1 MKTTKTLFS
10 VLLDKDDSSDLDK
23 VAKANKQTKSQW
35 VRETIRKEARK
46 VQK

>member
-1 MKTTKTLFS
+1 MKTPKTLFS
-10 VLLDKDDSSDLDK
+10 VLLDKEDSTYLEA

-35 VRETIRKEARK
+35 VRETIRREARK